1 MSSALDL
8 GYATMLQSM
17 AAAVPAVVEAAGRR
31 RELAEARPTHA
42 EAPKPRPHLSLSS
55 AAAHPHPAATRA
67 AYRASV
73 LAERGPQLQRLGPAG
88 KRVDA
93 SDGACRFGIKEN
105 EIEDQAGASA
115 SRCQCYPVDRPTA
128 TGY

>member
-55 AAAHPHPAATRA
+55 AAQLLTRTQPLPELHTVRLYWLSEGRNCNDSVRLASALTRA
-67 AYRASV
+67 T
-73 LAERGPQLQRLGPAG
+73 ER
-88 KRVDA
+88 VV
-93 SDGACRFGIKEN
+93 
-105 EIEDQAGASA
+105 SA
-115 SRCQCYPVDRPTA
+115 
-128 TGY
+128 